1 MVNPGFDFGD
11 FQNWRLNVPCGAYKT
26 SAQSRPTGTAKVV
39 SLCVQQ
45 RGMSQRQA
53 AAVGN
58 SFAALGSLEDN
69 RFTGNRTYDITF
81 CRTINM
87 FAGES
92 ISGSAFLN
100 HGEPLAQDFASE
112 KILNEAART
121 IAQPW
126 FAISH

>member
-1 MVNPGFDFGD
+1 
-11 FQNWRLNVPCGAYKT
+11 
-26 SAQSRPTGTAKVV
+26 
-39 SLCVQQ
+39 
-45 RGMSQRQA
+45 MSQRQA